1 MQKGFSLKSLFLQFI
16 YVSMCLE
23 KLTTN
28 SIYMEFNK
36 IEMVVFDMAGTT
48 INEQNIVYKSLHK
61 SIRKFGIDVS
71 LHIVLSIGAG
81 KEKHQAIKDILAY
94 LNILDTQ
101 KAELIFE
108 DFKQLLDQEY
118 LICEVTPIEGVES
131 VLSNLK
137 KDNVKIVLNT
147 GYNSKVAHTLLEKL
161 NWKKNEHYDALITAD
176 DVERGRPFPDMIAKA
191 MQLFGIEDA
200 SKVLK
205 AGDSAIDIEEGKNA
219 KCGITIGV
227 LSGAQTR
234 QQLEIAKPDYILN
247 SLASLYSLVS

>member
-1 MQKGFSLKSLFLQFI
+1 MN
-16 YVSMCLE
+16 MNE
-23 KLTTN
+23 
-28 SIYMEFNK
+28 

-61 SIRKFGIDVS
+61 SINKFGIDVS
-71 LHIVLSIGAG
+71 LDLVLSIGAG
-81 KEKHQAIKDILAY
+81 KEKHQAIKDILVH
-94 LNILDTQ
+94 LDILDSD
-101 KAELIFE
+101 KSELIFE

-118 LICEVTPIEGVES
+118 LVCTVTPIEGIED

-137 KDNVKIVLNT
+137 KDNIKIVLNT
-147 GYNSKVAHTLLEKL
+147 GYNSTVANTLLEKL
-161 NWKKNEHYDALITAD
+161 NWKKNEQYDALITAD
-176 DVERGRPFPDMIAKA
+176 DVERGRPFPDMITKA
-191 MQLFGIEDA
+191 MQLFDIKDA

-247 SLASLYSLVS
+247 SLASLYNLVS

>member
-1 MQKGFSLKSLFLQFI
+1 MKI
-16 YVSMCLE
+16 NE
-23 KLTTN
+23 
-28 SIYMEFNK
+28 

-61 SIRKFGIDVS
+61 SINKFGIDVS
-71 LHIVLSIGAG
+71 LELVLSIGAG

-94 LNILDTQ
+94 LNNRDPE
-101 KAELIFE
+101 KSELIFQ

-118 LICEVTPIEGVES
+118 LTSTVIPIEGVEK
-131 VLSNLK
+131 VFNDLK
-137 KDNVKIVLNT
+137 KNGVKIVLNT
-147 GYNSKVAHTLLEKL
+147 GYSSKVANTLLEKL
-161 NWKKNEHYDALITAD
+161 NWKKGEHYDALITAD
-176 DVERGRPFPDMIAKA
+176 DVERGRPFPDMIIKA

-205 AGDSAIDIEEGKNA
+205 AGDSAIDVEEGKNA

-234 QQLEIAKPDYILN
+234 QQLETAKPDYILD
-247 SLASLYSLVS
+247 SVASLYSIVS